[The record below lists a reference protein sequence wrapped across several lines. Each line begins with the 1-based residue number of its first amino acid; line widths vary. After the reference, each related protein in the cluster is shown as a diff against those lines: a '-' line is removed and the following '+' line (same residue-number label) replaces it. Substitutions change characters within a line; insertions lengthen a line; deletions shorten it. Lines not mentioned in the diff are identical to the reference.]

1 MKNLINASDNFTEL
15 LFEKRNKNYGAYILR
30 KEYEQ
35 NLLKSFS
42 TAMLSVL
49 LFAGIFAVLNQKN
62 AETILPLQKKEF
74 EQIKIEIDLTYLNKT
89 KVMPLAEKVHVAQSK
104 SEANK
109 DVVAEIKDDAPI
121 VETIKPAEDLSA
133 HSAVSTSGSTSE
145 LPAVLQTGASGSESA
160 GGMGLGETTK
170 NLAEIDIAP
179 EFPGGID
186 KLMEF
191 LSHHI
196 VYPMQAKENGIKG
209 TVYVSF
215 MVDKNGKVKEV
226 KIAKGLYS
234 ACDAEVMRVVNLFP
248 PWKPGIYKGKNVN
261 VVFSLPVKFELR

>member
-1 MKNLINASDNFTEL
+1 
-15 LFEKRNKNYGAYILR
+15 
-30 KEYEQ
+30 
-35 NLLKSFS
+35 
-42 TAMLSVL
+42 MLSVL
-49 LFAGIFAVLNQKN
+49 LFAGIFAALNHKN
-62 AETILPLQKKEF
+62 AASILPIAKKEF
-74 EQIKIEIDLTYLNKT
+74 EQIKIEIDLSYLNKT
-89 KVMPLAEKVHVAQSK
+89 KVLPIAEKVHVAQRT

-121 VETIKPAEDLSA
+121 LEVIKPAEALLD
-133 HSAVSTSGSTSE
+133 HSAVSTSASTTE
-145 LPAVLQTGASGSESA
+145 LPAVLQTGSGGAENA
-160 GGMGLGETTK
+160 GGMGLGETAK

-191 LSHHI
+191 LSRNI

-248 PWKPGIYKGKNVN
+248 SWKPGIYQGKNVN